1 MSLADQFLAAAKSN
15 YVGTLARV
23 ASQLV
28 AQVAIMRLLG
38 PELVG
43 TFGYVLLLSGVLALV
58 VDQGFGWSLIQ
69 GDFNDDEVAVA
80 FTRLMAAGCVCA
92 ALVYACSY
100 PIAFWL
106 GNPLAGEVIRWSS
119 PAYLLIGL
127 YAISHARLRRELRF
141 RELQYATN
149 GAYVIAYPGVGLV
162 LALSGFGVWS
172 LLIAWYVQGALQAFI
187 GHRFATHSFRLS
199 LPWRTSS
206 AGPLGRQ
213 VAGINVLNWAVDN
226 SGGVVVG
233 SMGAQA
239 LGSYNAASVLARQP
253 ALQLVQ
259 TLQGLLFSTASA
271 IQDDDAKIKRL
282 YLTSLAVVALVVGPL
297 YGYFF
302 AHADWLVG
310 LVFGEKWTAAGRVLA
325 GLSLGMTAMAMST
338 VTSSILTAKGDQN
351 AVVLTQAACLL
362 FMVLGLTWAVSR
374 SVEAVAWVVSL
385 AYVLRF
391 CGQVTSV
398 VRSGAVG
405 WVDIW
410 SALRGALLL
419 TLLAALPLA
428 QWSGLDV
435 PPWIAEVVALS
446 ALILVALL
454 AVRLWP
460 HFFVPTVLAD
470 VLARVAAGRRAL
482 KSLGLGVPRG

>member
-1 MSLADQFLAAAKSN
+1 MSMSDRFLAAAKSN

-38 PELVG
+38 PDLVG
-43 TFGYVLLLSGVLALV
+43 TFGYVLLLNGVLALV

-69 GDFNDDEVAVA
+69 GNFSDDEIAVA
-80 FTRLMAAGCVCA
+80 FTRLMLAGGVCA
-92 ALVYACSY
+92 VVVFLCSF
-100 PIAFWL
+100 PIALWL
-106 GNPLAGEVIRWSS
+106 ANPLVGEVIRWSA

-127 YAISHARLRRELRF
+127 YAVSHARLRRDLRF

-149 GAYVIAYPGVGLV
+149 GAYVIAYPGVGLAM
-162 LALSGFGVWS
+162 ALSGFGVWS
-172 LLIAWYVQGALQAFI
+172 LLVAWYTQGVLQALI
-187 GHRFATHSFRLS
+187 GHRYASHAFRVTA
-199 LPWRTSS
+199 PWRTSQ

-226 SGGVVVG
+226 SGAVVVG

-271 IQDDDAKIKRL
+271 IQDNDAKIKKL
-282 YLTSLAVVALVVGPL
+282 YLTSLAVVSLAVGPL

-302 AHADWLVG
+302 AHADWLVS
-310 LVFGEKWTAAGRVLA
+310 LVFGQKWASAGGVLSA
-325 GLSLGMTAMAMST
+325 LSLGMTAMALST
-338 VTSSILTAKGDQN
+338 VTSSILTANGGQT
-351 AVVLTQAACLL
+351 AVVQTQAICLL
-362 FMVLGLTWAVSR
+362 VMVVGLAWAMDQ

-385 AYVLRF
+385 AYLLRF

-398 VRSGAVG
+398 VRTGAVG
-405 WVDIW
+405 WGEIW
-410 SALRGALLL
+410 LALRGALLL
-419 TLLAALPLA
+419 TMLAAIPLTQWLSTGVSPWVAEVLTLFSLLLVSLLALRLQPRLFI
-428 QWSGLDV
+428 
-435 PPWIAEVVALS
+435 PPV
-446 ALILVALL
+446 LV
-454 AVRLWP
+454 
-460 HFFVPTVLAD
+460 D
-470 VLARVAAGRRAL
+470 VLVRVAAGRKLLR
-482 KSLGLGVPRG
+482 SLGLGVSHD